1 MLMILVEK
9 EISDLWLV
17 SMEVFKFYFK
27 IVWDVFKK
35 IKIIKNIVDLFNCKN
50 IDFFGF
56 EEMISLLGNFF
67 FLLYWKYFIDVYNYW
82 I

>member
-9 EISDLWLV
+9 ENSDLWLV

-35 IKIIKNIVDLFNCKN
+35 IKIIK
-50 IDFFGF
+50 
-56 EEMISLLGNFF
+56 
-67 FLLYWKYFIDVYNYW
+67 KYCSFI
-82 I
+82 

>member
-17 SMEVFKFYFK
+17 SMEVFKFYFN

-35 IKIIKNIVDLFNCKN
+35 IKIIKKIL
-50 IDFFGF
+50 
-56 EEMISLLGNFF
+56 
-67 FLLYWKYFIDVYNYW
+67 
-82 I
+82 